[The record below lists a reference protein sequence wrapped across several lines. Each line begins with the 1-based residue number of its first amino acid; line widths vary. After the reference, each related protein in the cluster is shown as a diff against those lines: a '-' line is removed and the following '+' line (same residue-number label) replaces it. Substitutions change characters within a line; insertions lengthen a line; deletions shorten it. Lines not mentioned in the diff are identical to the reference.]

1 VDIQTSRRGAQAP
14 KSSSKSKNSASP
26 TKSPA
31 RSPAKSKDNSPAAKS
46 GKKSDDE
53 FDFLDEINSTSKL
66 SGSNIASIKQFFGHK
81 ATPATSK
88 AKTAT
93 TAMGASAKK
102 FASGKHSSARDP
114 SPQRARAGS
123 EDTDSDA
130 DDYRTSHTGYGGAE
144 DLDNE
149 DDVEPEDREDGQD
162 GAEED
167 AAALQAHWNLA
178 TYLPDAAA
186 QYFHFVTGTWPLF
199 VFTLTG
205 CESCFA
211 TQFELI
217 VAGMISSGICAS
229 ALRDYFISFL
239 TCANSRVH
247 AAVQGQARAAA
258 ADPPALSAPVRL
270 GRLQRRFFLCGGGRS
285 SRGRRGCTG
294 MTVCQM
300 FFAV

>member
-1 VDIQTSRRGAQAP
+1 MWYAVQDLASAQEYVDFILAALGNKSTFAYLQVSVKAYWEQMCWLGPENYGALPLNVPAPPVPAVDLTDATQDEAAEDTHATPAATEDVPEEDTEDDEAGWDEDPVDIQAGRRGAQAP
-14 KSSSKSKNSASP
+14 KSPSKSKNSASP
-26 TKSPA
+26 SKSPA

-53 FDFLDEINSTSKL
+53 FDFLDEINSTAKL

-81 ATPATSK
+81 ATPAASK

-130 DDYRTSHTGYGGAE
+130 EDYRTAHTGYGGAE
-144 DLDNE
+144 VLDGE
-149 DDVEPEDREDGQD
+149 DDVEPEDGEDGQE

-186 QYFHFVTGTWPLF
+186 QYFHFVTGT
-199 VFTLTG
+199 
-205 CESCFA
+205 
-211 TQFELI
+211 
-217 VAGMISSGICAS
+217 
-229 ALRDYFISFL
+229 
-239 TCANSRVH
+239 
-247 AAVQGQARAAA
+247 
-258 ADPPALSAPVRL
+258 
-270 GRLQRRFFLCGGGRS
+270 
-285 SRGRRGCTG
+285 
-294 MTVCQM
+294 
-300 FFAV
+300 